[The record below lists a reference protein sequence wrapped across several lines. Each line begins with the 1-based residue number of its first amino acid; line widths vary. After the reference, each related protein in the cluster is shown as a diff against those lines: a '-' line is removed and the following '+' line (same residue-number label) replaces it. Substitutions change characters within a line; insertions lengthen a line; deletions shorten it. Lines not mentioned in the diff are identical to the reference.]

1 MVNKKMK
8 IKLNTH
14 NLSMKKKRNINLLEN
29 KIKNSILKLM
39 VEDHQKEELINN
51 IKNLEIKIEKQNFKV
66 ILKLKIYNLISLKET
81 NKTKQK
87 KVRTVQEVQIN
98 NKRLIKV
105 QVCYKEH

>member
-1 MVNKKMK
+1 
-8 IKLNTH
+8 
-14 NLSMKKKRNINLLEN
+14 MKKKRNINLLEN
-29 KIKNSILKLM
+29 KIKKLILKLM

-51 IKNLEIKIEKQNFKV
+51 IKNLEIKIEKQNFRV

-87 KVRTVQEVQIN
+87 EVKTVQEVQIN
-98 NKRLIKV
+98 NKLLIKV